1 MPDDNLDFGSLFDDE
16 PGSSKE
22 HEETTVPDNELFTFE
37 DDFVSHGDDPVPV
50 SETPHPRKPIEPIEK
65 KRRSSLDFEPD
76 MDALL
81 LTAQSSMIIEGTK
94 YMGQKLYSH
103 KALPIYTEAIKGID
117 LYIKILERN
126 PNNYHKLSKMIVQD
140 IDCREVERLAFS
152 IYKAKYNEAPQTD
165 DHKLRAY
172 ELFRDRL
179 KIAYFK
185 SLISQTMAGIKKY
198 FLLSGGT
205 DTEKINSLIQNEDI
219 TLKSDVA
226 RISQH
231 TNLALEM
238 LKHGNAEISGG
249 MKGREMNMFIIRS
262 SELLQYYYTQTGRTQ
277 TADYYKRLHTTYSKY
292 FVIRD

>member
-1 MPDDNLDFGSLFDDE
+1 MPDDNLDFGSLFDEE

-22 HEETTVPDNELFTFE
+22 HEETTVPDNELFTFD
-37 DDFVSHGDDPVPV
+37 DDFVSSDDPVIAD
-50 SETPHPRKPIEPIEK
+50 ETPDTQKHIEPIEK

-94 YMGQKLYSH
+94 YMGQKLYSQ
-103 KALPIYTEAIKGID
+103 KALPVYTESIKGID

-126 PNNYHKLSKMIVQD
+126 PHNYHKLSKMIMQD
-140 IDCREVERLAFS
+140 IDCREVERLAFN
-152 IYKAKYNEAPQTD
+152 IYKAKYNDAPETD
-165 DHKLRAY
+165 DQKLRAY

-198 FLLSGGT
+198 FLLSGGV
-205 DTEKINSLIQNEDI
+205 DTEKIDGLIKNEDI

-226 RISQH
+226 KISQH

-238 LKHGNAEISGG
+238 IKHGNAEISSG
-249 MKGREMNMFIIRS
+249 MKGREMNIFIIRS

-277 TADYYKRLHTTYSKY
+277 TADYYKRLYTTYSKY